1 MITTP
6 VLGSRKDAEKLIS
19 FGKEWFDRE
28 PVIWWENQ
36 RFAQMI
42 SDFLKESAIYS
53 NQHSFY
59 ERQEQLSRNLMREML
74 ICSKNQRIVQRIR
87 DLLKESLIW
96 WENQQ
101 FAQRQTDLLK
111 ESAICSE
118 NQCFAQ
124 RISNLL
130 KESAMCS
137 NKHSFD
143 EVLEQPSRTAL
154 EQSDGFSEDSDRKV
168 GR

>member
-74 ICSKNQRIVQRIR
+74 ICSKNQR
-87 DLLKESLIW
+87 
-96 WENQQ
+96 
-101 FAQRQTDLLK
+101 FAQRISDLMR
-111 ESAICSE
+111 ESAICSKTDRFAQGISNLLKESVIWRE

-124 RISNLL
+124 KISNLL

-154 EQSDGFSEDSDRKV
+154 
-168 GR
+168 